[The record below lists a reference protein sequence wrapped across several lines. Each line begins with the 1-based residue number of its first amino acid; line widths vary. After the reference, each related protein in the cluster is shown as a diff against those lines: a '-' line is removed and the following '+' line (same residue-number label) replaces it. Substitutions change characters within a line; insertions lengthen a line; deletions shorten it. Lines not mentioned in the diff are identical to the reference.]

1 MQIDE
6 PDNICFLCRQAHGEH
21 ETVNK
26 CLDYIKDSIS
36 SVHVDEIVRQV
47 HDVLHATDGVNMS
60 HEDIKTHI
68 CDHMRTQKIVLHNTL
83 KDLTQLAAVTKKC
96 CVSKPSV
103 DAIDDGCT
111 AQEQV
116 DLRMLS
122 AYLKII
128 DQVVSVYRMSS
139 MQD

>member
-6 PDNICFLCRQAHGEH
+6 PDHFCFLCRMAHGDH
-21 ETVNK
+21 ATVNK

-36 SVHVDEIVRQV
+36 SVHLDEIVRQV
-47 HDVLHATDGVNMS
+47 HDVLQATDDVNMT

-68 CDHMRTQKIVLHNTL
+68 CDHMKTQKIVLHNTL
-83 KDLTQLAAVTKKC
+83 KDLTHLATVTKKC

-103 DAIDDGCT
+103 DATANECT
-111 AQEQV
+111 SQEQV

-139 MQD
+139 MQE